1 MIDILGKTEERIQMS
16 DKILL
21 LLEIVVF
28 IVIVEMAIR
37 LIWVFIIRY

>member
-1 MIDILGKTEERIQMS
+1 MS

-21 LLEIVVF
+21 LIEIVVF